1 MHSFR
6 FALAS
11 FLILFCAG
19 MSSVSFAQD
28 PLKVASNVY
37 SFVIDTE
44 GVRMLKVTFKPG
56 DATVMHQHPF
66 HIAYVISGGELT
78 ITNKGGK
85 PQVFKLTPGMAITIP
100 ATTHMAKN
108 TGTTTVEALVV
119 EIKNKTGKPPA
130 KKPSK

>member
-6 FALAS
+6 IVLFSSLA
-11 FLILFCAG
+11 LFCVSI
-19 MSSVSFAQD
+19 SSISFAQD

-37 SFVIDTE
+37 HFVIDTE
-44 GVRMLKVTFKPG
+44 GVRLLKVTFKPG

-85 PQVFKLTPGMAITIP
+85 PQVIKLEPGMAVPIP

-119 EIKNKTGKPPA
+119 ELKNKTGKAPA
-130 KKPSK
+130 KKTSK